1 MIIIH
6 LHIRGKSTG
15 VESLQCHEASQLYIS
30 FAVINLSYCFATP
43 DANMTLHSLT
53 PSLPLSL
60 LLILLLTVSLLS
72 LLLLLLVI
80 IMFIMALLLILLGA
94 ALICASFAP
103 TSTRVCDL
111 CRASIDLYG
120 SLISCVCVY
129 KVTGIIPD
137 CTISCPNWLLNQ
149 SVPVPAAVPSLH
161 MFLCQFDG
169 SFIKSTNPTNTN
181 ATRQLYQHR
190 AATASWTGL

>member
-1 MIIIH
+1 MP
-6 LHIRGKSTG
+6 RGKSIVYFIRRHKFKLLLRYTRCKYDAALLD
-15 VESLQCHEASQLYIS
+15 SLSAS
-30 FAVINLSYCFATP
+30 
-43 DANMTLHSLT
+43 
-53 PSLPLSL
+53 LSL

-190 AATASWTGL
+190 AATAG